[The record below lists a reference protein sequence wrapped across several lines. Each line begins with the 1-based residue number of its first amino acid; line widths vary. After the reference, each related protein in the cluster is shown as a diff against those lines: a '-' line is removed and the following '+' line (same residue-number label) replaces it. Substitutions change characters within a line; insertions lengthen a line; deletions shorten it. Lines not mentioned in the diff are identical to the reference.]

1 MLSTRPEIRKF
12 DLPRLIRFGPV
23 GGVNTVVT
31 YGVYVWIILLGV
43 HYNTAL
49 ACEYVVGI
57 VLGYLLNRI
66 WTFSDRVH
74 LEHPF
79 KKYIATYAGVFLIN
93 LVFLNALVWLSIH
106 PLPAQ
111 VVALG
116 LATLASYL
124 LQRNWVF
131 KSRKVRHRKR
141 PAAPV
146 RSAEVR
152 VLETAG
158 VND

>member
-1 MLSTRPEIRKF
+1 MLWNRPEIRKF
-12 DLPRLIRFGPV
+12 DLSRLIRFGLV

-31 YGVYVWIILLGV
+31 YGVYAGIILLGV
-43 HYNTAL
+43 HYNSAL

-57 VLGYLLNRI
+57 ILGYFLNRI

-79 KKYIATYAGVFLIN
+79 KKYLATYAGVFLIN
-93 LVFLNALVWLSIH
+93 LVFLNALVWLSFH
-106 PLPAQ
+106 PLPGQ

-116 LATLASYL
+116 LATLASYM

-131 KSRKVRHRKR
+131 KSRRARRRKR
-141 PAAPV
+141 PAVPV
-146 RSAEVR
+146 RRAEER
-152 VLETAG
+152 VLETVG